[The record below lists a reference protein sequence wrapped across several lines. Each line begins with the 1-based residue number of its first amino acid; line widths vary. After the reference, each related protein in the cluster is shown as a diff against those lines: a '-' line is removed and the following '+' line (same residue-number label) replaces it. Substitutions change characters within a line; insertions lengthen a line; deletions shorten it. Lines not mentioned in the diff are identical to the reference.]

1 MGRREVVN
9 AKKAE
14 ERQRLEEQ
22 LSSAELMHLVAEF
35 GRRIKELE
43 GRAAAGDKVR
53 GCDIPCYGAV
63 QCVSAVHALQVQCT
77 WLHVDQVSG

>member
-1 MGRREVVN
+1 MVN

-22 LSSAELMHLVAEF
+22 LSSAELMHLVSEF

-43 GRAAAGDKVR
+43 GRAAEGDKVR
-53 GCDIPCYGAV
+53 GWWYIAAHIWGLTLTGNNV
-63 QCVSAVHALQVQCT
+63 F
-77 WLHVDQVSG
+77 

>member
-1 MGRREVVN
+1 MVN

-35 GRRIKELE
+35 GRRIKDLE
-43 GRAAAGDKVR
+43 GRAAEGDRVS
-53 GCDIPCYGAV
+53 GCRAYTCGRHPIIPSY
-63 QCVSAVHALQVQCT
+63 S
-77 WLHVDQVSG
+77 HVDQGSR